1 MTYTNPSLQ
10 QSKGLE
16 AKSGE
21 ELYFVD
27 NALNLQNVNEKWN
40 KVLVGRTNKEE
51 NYISISNSGQKP
63 KHEGT

>member
-1 MTYTNPSLQ
+1 MTYTNPSLP